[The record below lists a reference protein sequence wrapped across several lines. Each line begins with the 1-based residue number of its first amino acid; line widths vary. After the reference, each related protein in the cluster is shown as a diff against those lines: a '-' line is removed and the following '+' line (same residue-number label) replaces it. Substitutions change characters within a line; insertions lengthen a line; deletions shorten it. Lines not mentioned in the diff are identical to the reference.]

1 MPLYTMIASREVFY
15 EFNIEAESE
24 AEAIEEMHRIEL
36 SENAEDYAY
45 DWFPL
50 EVTEIN
56 EEEVV
61 A

>member
-1 MPLYTMIASREVFY
+1 MPLYTIIASREIYY
-15 EFNIEAESE
+15 EFNIEADSE
-24 AEAIEEMHRIEL
+24 AEAMQEMNRIEV

>member
-1 MPLYTMIASREVFY
+1 MPLYTITASREIYY
-15 EFNIEAESE
+15 EFNIEADSE
-24 AEAIEEMHRIEL
+24 AEAIQEMNRIEL